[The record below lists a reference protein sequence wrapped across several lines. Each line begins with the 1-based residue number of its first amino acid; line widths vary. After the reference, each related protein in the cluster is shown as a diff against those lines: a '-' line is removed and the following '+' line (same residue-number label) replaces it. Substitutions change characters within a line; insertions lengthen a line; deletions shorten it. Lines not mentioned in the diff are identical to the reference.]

1 MLNSAAVVLILIL
14 NVSNFELSKATEYWD
29 TCDCYQKKDC
39 DCANEEILR
48 FKREGTSVYQLT

>member
-14 NVSNFELSKATEYWD
+14 NVSKFELSKATEYRD

-39 DCANEEILR
+39 DCANEQSSR
-48 FKREGTSVYQLT
+48 FKREGI

>member
-14 NVSNFELSKATEYWD
+14 NISNFELSKATEYWD

>member
-14 NVSNFELSKATEYWD
+14 NVSKFELSKATEYWD